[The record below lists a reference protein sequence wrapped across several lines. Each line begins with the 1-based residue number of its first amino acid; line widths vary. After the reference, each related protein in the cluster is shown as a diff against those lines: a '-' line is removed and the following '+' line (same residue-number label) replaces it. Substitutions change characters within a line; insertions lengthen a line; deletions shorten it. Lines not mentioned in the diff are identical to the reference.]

1 MTFRPAQRNR
11 SAGQDRVELD
21 LDLPAR
27 VDQTRND
34 DHRARRADLT
44 EDAAMRVGDLVDV
57 VDRGEEM
64 AGPHDI
70 GDRAT
75 EFGERPESDLPA
87 TTRLGAGLGHHMTI
101 GPDRRRAGDVDV
113 LAVSDGT

>member
-1 MTFRPAQRNR
+1 
-11 SAGQDRVELD
+11 
-21 LDLPAR
+21 
-27 VDQTRND
+27 
-34 DHRARRADLT
+34 
-44 EDAAMRVGDLVDV
+44 MRVGDLVDV

-101 GPDRRRAGDVDV
+101 GPDRRRAGDDDV
-113 LAVSDGT
+113 LAVSDGTREADRRLIGRS